1 MFDLS
6 RTAEQIELQDALRS
20 MLSKECGSERV
31 RASESTGH
39 DRGLWARC
47 MELSLLEMAIPGNGA
62 TFLDSA
68 FAAETLGEFL
78 APVPLID
85 ATVAIRLVA
94 RLDEP
99 MLLDNALSGDIILA
113 VASRPPVD
121 GTLFAAPSGAVAHHV
136 LYLDGDS
143 IAMTC
148 DRVPGCTTP
157 NIGGLAVA
165 DRRTAGSRVLA
176 DGFVARSQFQRAV
189 AEWKALTAAQLAG
202 AGRRAL
208 RLGVDYAR
216 EREAFGAKV
225 ASFQAIAHR
234 MADVATALDAAQL
247 LAWEA
252 AWAHDGRPADAA
264 ALSSMALILAAETA
278 GFATKES
285 LHVFGGYGFMLEYDI
300 QLYFRR
306 VKAMTLLAGDI
317 RREPERLADLLW
329 SGDTT

>member
-6 RTAEQIELQDALRS
+6 RTADQIQLQDALRS
-20 MLSKECGSERV
+20 MLSKECGAERV

-39 DRGLWARC
+39 DGGLWARC
-47 MELSLLEMAIPGNGA
+47 MELSLLDMAIPGNGA
-62 TFLDSA
+62 SFLDCA
-68 FAAETLGEFL
+68 FAAENLGGFL

-85 ATVAIRLVA
+85 ASVAIRLVA
-94 RLDEP
+94 GLDEP
-99 MLLDNALSGDIILA
+99 TLLDRAMSGDIILS
-113 VASRPPVD
+113 VACRPPVG
-121 GTLFAAPSGAVAHHV
+121 GTLVAAPSGAVAHHV

-148 DRVPGCTTP
+148 DRVPGRAAP
-157 NIGGLAVA
+157 NLGGLAVA

-176 DGFVARSQFQRAV
+176 SGSVARSRFRRAV
-189 AEWKALTAAQLAG
+189 AEWKALTAAQLTG
-202 AGRRAL
+202 AGRSAL
-208 RLGVDYAR
+208 RLGIDYAR

-247 LAWEA
+247 LALEA

-278 GFATKES
+278 GSATKES

-306 VKAMTLLAGDI
+306 VKAMTLVAGDI
-317 RREPERLADLLW
+317 KREPERLADLLW
-329 SGDTT
+329 SGDAT